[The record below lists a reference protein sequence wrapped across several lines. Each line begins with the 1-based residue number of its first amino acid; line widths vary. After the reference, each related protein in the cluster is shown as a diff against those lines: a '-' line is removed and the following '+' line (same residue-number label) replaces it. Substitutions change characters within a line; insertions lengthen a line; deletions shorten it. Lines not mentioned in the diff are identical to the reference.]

1 MGLDLN
7 THHAR
12 ADRNRI
18 KEKRTELVLNLSVML
33 TDSVREQPS
42 ATAVIEG
49 DRRMTYDQI
58 NAAANRLAALL
69 ISRGVAAGDRVAMS
83 IPNLLEF
90 PIVYYGILKMG
101 AVVVPLN
108 TMLKRTEVAYHL
120 SDSGARAF
128 FFAEKYMPD
137 DAYHGF
143 DDVPG
148 CRFSVSIDVLAE
160 LLGDYSSDDILI
172 PTDATD
178 TAVILYTSGTT
189 GKPKGAELTHA
200 NLVLNAL
207 TCHRLFGTL
216 GATQLVTL
224 PLFHSFAQ
232 TVQMNAGFSHGETLV
247 LLPRFDARVALD
259 LIRDHQVT
267 VFAGVPTMYWALLGE
282 AANRDDITEL
292 GSQLKVAM
300 SGGAA
305 LPVEIHRR
313 FETVFGIGIREG
325 YGLSETSP
333 VVAFNRL
340 DRPNR
345 PGSIGIPVWGVEL
358 GLLDDDGAFCRPGER
373 GELVVRGHNV
383 MKGYLDRPQA
393 TAEAIDADG
402 WFRTGDIAT
411 RDGDGFY
418 YIVDRAKD
426 LIVRGGFNVYPR
438 EIEETLM
445 AHSAISLAAVIGI
458 PDERVGEEIKAFV
471 ITRPGASL
479 TEQEVLAWCRDRLAV
494 YKCPRTVQFCRDLP
508 LNATGKVLKQ
518 QLKTSPGTAIA

>member
-1 MGLDLN
+1 M
-7 THHAR
+7 
-12 ADRNRI
+12 
-18 KEKRTELVLNLSVML
+18 LNLSVML
-33 TDSVREQPS
+33 TDSAREQPS
-42 ATAVIEG
+42 TTAVIDG
-49 DRRMTYDQI
+49 ARRMTYYQI
-58 NAAANRLAALL
+58 NAAANQVAAFL
-69 ISRGVAAGDRVAMS
+69 ISRGIAAGDRVAMS
-83 IPNLLEF
+83 VPNVLEF
-90 PIVYYGILKMG
+90 PVVYYGILKVG

-108 TMLKRTEVAYHL
+108 TMLKRAEVAYHL
-120 SDSGARAF
+120 DDSGARAF
-128 FFAEKYMPD
+128 FFAEKYMPE
-137 DAYHGF
+137 DAFRGF
-143 DDVPG
+143 GDVSNCGIP
-148 CRFSVSIDVLAE
+148 VSIDGLAE
-160 LLGDYSSDDILI
+160 LVGGYPSDDILI
-172 PTDATD
+172 PTEATD
-178 TAVILYTSGTT
+178 TAVVLYTSGTT

-207 TCHRLFGTL
+207 TCHRLFGAL

-247 LLPRFDARVALD
+247 LLPRFDARIALD

-305 LPVEIHRR
+305 LPVEILKR
-313 FETVFGIGIREG
+313 FETVFGVEIREG

-340 DRPNR
+340 DRPSR

-358 GLLDDDGAFCRPGER
+358 ALLGDDGTFCRAGER

-383 MKGYLDRPQA
+383 MKGYLGRPEA
-393 TAEAIDADG
+393 TAEAIDSDG

-411 RDGDGFY
+411 RDEDGFY

-445 AHSAISLAAVIGI
+445 THSAISLAAVVGI
-458 PDERVGEEIKAFV
+458 PDERVGEEITAFV
-471 ITRPGASL
+471 IARPGESL
-479 TEQEVLAWCRDRLAV
+479 TEQEVIAWCRDRLAV
-494 YKCPRTVQFCRDLP
+494 YKCPRTVQFCRELP

-518 QLKTSPGTAIA
+518 QLRISPGTAIA